1 VQSIYPSSSR
11 TKKDVG
17 IIIISV
23 NGKTSDK
30 FYTSYYTTSVTA
42 CNRSR
47 VSQPHMAVIV
57 NYKNI

>member
-1 VQSIYPSSSR
+1 VQSTYPFKSR
-11 TKKDVG
+11 IDKDVE

-23 NGKTSDK
+23 NGKTNIK

-42 CNRSR
+42 CKGSG
-47 VSQPHMAVIV
+47 VSQTHMPAIV